1 MCIRDR
7 RRRARREREREE
19 AAGEANRRPPLPKLD
34 ASLEGSEALRGV
46 AGLHPAEQVALG
58 AVLERFEAEFV
69 RLSGEGVA
77 LAVKFPKSKRLAK
90 R

>member
-1 MCIRDR
+1 MKAPQHRG
-7 RRRARREREREE
+7 ARIYDGRSSCFE
-19 AAGEANRRPPLPKLD
+19 
-34 ASLEGSEALRGV
+34 
-46 AGLHPAEQVALG
+46 
-58 AVLERFEAEFV
+58 VLERFEAEFV